1 MKSNSLWTQQFQ
13 SVVNNGRNHS
23 LVLDLPAEKGGSN
36 NGPSALELCLMSMS
50 GCANTIFAMI
60 AQKMRLPFEK
70 LEVDVFGEQK
80 DNAPT
85 FTDVKLIISIKTSEE
100 MEKIEK
106 CLQITLNTCPVGI
119 LFKQAGVNIS
129 YEIKKL

>member
-80 DNAPT
+80 DNSPT